1 MPSNLTYRTGWLTLL
16 AAAGIIVAAIVVAR
30 AEDPTTLE
38 KQLVHVYFSDKSQA
52 HLSAEDRVVPASADP
67 VELGKQIIMALLQGP
82 RGDLMRTIPSGTR
95 LNALFVTA
103 DGTGYVD
110 LSAAVTEQHP
120 GGTRAEMLTI
130 YSIVNSLV
138 VNVPEIKT
146 VKILIDGSEAWTLAG
161 HIDIR
166 FPFKAEMLLIR

>member
-1 MPSNLTYRTGWLTLL
+1 MTSTPKYRTGWPALVV
-16 AAAGIIVAAIVVAR
+16 AAGISVITALAAR
-30 AEDPTTLE
+30 AEDPVTLE

-67 VELGKQIIMALLQGP
+67 VELGRQILMALLQGP
-82 RGDLMRTIPSGTR
+82 RGDLMRTIPSGTE

-110 LSAAVTEQHP
+110 LSAAVAEQHP

-138 VNVPEIKT
+138 VNVPEIRT